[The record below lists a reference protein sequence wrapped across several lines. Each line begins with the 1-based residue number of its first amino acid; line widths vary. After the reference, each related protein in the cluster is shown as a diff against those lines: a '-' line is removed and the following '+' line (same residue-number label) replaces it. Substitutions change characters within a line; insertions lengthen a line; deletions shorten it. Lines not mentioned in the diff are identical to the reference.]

1 MYGHVTITID
11 AVMMSRVLVI
21 TTVRRLHS
29 VILVSVD
36 VGRFG
41 DIVII
46 VPLFRQISIGATT
59 TINNSLYLD
68 NREAEV
74 PIEAELGLI
83 TGIILPPD
91 HGLAATITK
100 PVESVA
106 GESTPTPISAQ
117 P

>member
-1 MYGHVTITID
+1 MYGH
-11 AVMMSRVLVI
+11 AG
-21 TTVRRLHS
+21 RLHP
-29 VILVSVD
+29 VILVSAD

-46 VPLFRQISIGATT
+46 VSLLRQISIGAMT

-68 NREAEV
+68 NREAE
-74 PIEAELGLI
+74 LGLI

-91 HGLAATITK
+91 IGQMAMRVRH
-100 PVESVA
+100 VESVA
-106 GESTPTPISAQ
+106 GEPTPIPICAQ

>member
-1 MYGHVTITID
+1 MYGH
-11 AVMMSRVLVI
+11 AG
-21 TTVRRLHS
+21 RLHP
-29 VILVSVD
+29 VILVSAD

-46 VPLFRQISIGATT
+46 VSLLRQISIGAMT

-68 NREAEV
+68 NREV

-91 HGLAATITK
+91 HGQTAMIARH
-100 PVESVA
+100 VESVA
-106 GESTPTPISAQ
+106 GEPTLIPICAQ

>member
-11 AVMMSRVLVI
+11 AVMMFPLGNSFPR
-21 TTVRRLHS
+21 TWD
-29 VILVSVD
+29 VS
-36 VGRFG
+36 G

-59 TINNSLYLD
+59 TINNSMYLD

-100 PVESVA
+100 HVESVA

>member
-1 MYGHVTITID
+1 MYGHVTIMID

-21 TTVRRLHS
+21 TTARRLQP
-29 VILVSVD
+29 VILVSAD

-46 VPLFRQISIGATT
+46 VSLLRQISIGAMT
-59 TINNSLYLD
+59 TINNSLYSG

-91 HGLAATITK
+91 HGQAATITK
-100 PVESVA
+100 HVESVA
-106 GESTPTPISAQ
+106 GVSTPIPICAQ